1 MTLFLERLI
10 SGLTNGSIYAILA
23 LALVVVFRATGTINF
38 AQGELA
44 LFTTFVAWWL
54 TTMSWPIWAAIGAA
68 LALGFLLGALMER
81 LLIRPVQRRSDMA
94 VLIVALGLFTGLNS
108 LAGMLWGSE
117 TKIMPSPFPNG
128 PTDYISVGGARVYGD
143 ALGVL
148 VALVVLL
155 VLMSLLFRKTRVG
168 LHMRA
173 VADNA
178 ESATLAGVPTSRI
191 LAIGWGVA
199 AAIGALAGVLVTP
212 LSPQQLGLTTMFPIF
227 IAASAAALFG
237 GLDSLVGAV
246 VGWVD
251 DRCSGIDAQ
260 RLHFGHQRFAAA
272 DIRATDHR
280 GDPLRQTQWTV
291 RYQETGAGMTTLA
304 ERNEPAVA
312 EKAVRQPRVVVAGST
327 SYRILQLVLLVAAVC
342 ALLLVSQS
350 APFRVGQFTSV
361 FIIAI
366 AIAGLN
372 IVSGYTGLLS
382 IGHSAFF
389 GLGAYTT
396 GVLIVDRGYS
406 PLTTIPMA
414 VVLCFVLGLLV
425 GLPSL
430 RIKGLYLALVTLA
443 VAVAFPEVIRKTGDL
458 TGGAAGMVVR
468 ANLLVPPKWTGLT
481 RADTYLWIFWVS
493 VVTLAVV
500 MLLIRN
506 LVKSRFGL
514 AMVAVRDNEIAASA
528 NGINVARVKILA
540 FGLSGAITGLA
551 GSLFTMYIGA
561 LSPESFSLM
570 KSIEFITGL
579 VLGGIATQFGPI
591 VGATAVVFLPYYTGS
606 VTDGPVSGV
615 VFGAVLIAIVFLMP
629 DGIVGRINS
638 VLRRFVLVVPAD
650 HPKYR
655 EGEPRT

>member
-54 TTMSWPIWAAIGAA
+54 TTMSWPIWSAIGAA

-108 LAGMLWGSE
+108 LAGMLWGSD

-178 ESATLAGVPTSRI
+178 ESATLAGIPTSRI

-246 VGWVD
+246 VGGLTIGVLESML
-251 DRCSGIDAQ
+251 SGYISVIGGSLQ
-260 RLHFGHQRFAAA
+260 
-272 DIRATDHR
+272 
-280 GDPLRQTQWTV
+280 QT
-291 RYQETGAGMTTLA
+291 
-304 ERNEPAVA
+304 
-312 EKAVRQPRVVVAGST
+312 S
-327 SYRILQLVLLVAAVC
+327 
-342 ALLLVSQS
+342 ALLIIVVILFVR
-350 APFRVGQFTSV
+350 PNGLFGTKKLERV
-361 FIIAI
+361 
-366 AIAGLN
+366 
-372 IVSGYTGLLS
+372 
-382 IGHSAFF
+382 
-389 GLGAYTT
+389 
-396 GVLIVDRGYS
+396 
-406 PLTTIPMA
+406 
-414 VVLCFVLGLLV
+414 
-425 GLPSL
+425 
-430 RIKGLYLALVTLA
+430 
-443 VAVAFPEVIRKTGDL
+443 
-458 TGGAAGMVVR
+458 
-468 ANLLVPPKWTGLT
+468 
-481 RADTYLWIFWVS
+481 
-493 VVTLAVV
+493 
-500 MLLIRN
+500 
-506 LVKSRFGL
+506 
-514 AMVAVRDNEIAASA
+514 
-528 NGINVARVKILA
+528 
-540 FGLSGAITGLA
+540 
-551 GSLFTMYIGA
+551 
-561 LSPESFSLM
+561 
-570 KSIEFITGL
+570 
-579 VLGGIATQFGPI
+579 
-591 VGATAVVFLPYYTGS
+591 
-606 VTDGPVSGV
+606 
-615 VFGAVLIAIVFLMP
+615 
-629 DGIVGRINS
+629 
-638 VLRRFVLVVPAD
+638 
-650 HPKYR
+650 
-655 EGEPRT
+655 

>member
-1 MTLFLERLI
+1 MTVFLERLI

-246 VGWVD
+246 VG
-251 DRCSGIDAQ
+251 GLTI
-260 RLHFGHQRFAAA
+260 G
-272 DIRATDHR
+272 
-280 GDPLRQTQWTV
+280 
-291 RYQETGAGMTTLA
+291 
-304 ERNEPAVA
+304 
-312 EKAVRQPRVVVAGST
+312 
-327 SYRILQLVLLVAAVC
+327 VLESML
-342 ALLLVSQS
+342 
-350 APFRVGQFTSV
+350 
-361 FIIAI
+361 
-366 AIAGLN
+366 
-372 IVSGYTGLLS
+372 SGYIS
-382 IGHSAFF
+382 VIG
-389 GLGAYTT
+389 
-396 GVLIVDRGYS
+396 
-406 PLTTIPMA
+406 
-414 VVLCFVLGLLV
+414 
-425 GLPSL
+425 
-430 RIKGLYLALVTLA
+430 
-443 VAVAFPEVIRKTGDL
+443 
-458 TGGAAGMVVR
+458 
-468 ANLLVPPKWTGLT
+468 
-481 RADTYLWIFWVS
+481 
-493 VVTLAVV
+493 
-500 MLLIRN
+500 
-506 LVKSRFGL
+506 
-514 AMVAVRDNEIAASA
+514 
-528 NGINVARVKILA
+528 
-540 FGLSGAITGLA
+540 
-551 GSLFTMYIGA
+551 GSLQQTSARLIIVV
-561 LSPESFSLM
+561 SL
-570 KSIEFITGL
+570 FVRPNGL
-579 VLGGIATQFGPI
+579 FGTKKLER
-591 VGATAVVFLPYYTGS
+591 V
-606 VTDGPVSGV
+606 
-615 VFGAVLIAIVFLMP
+615 
-629 DGIVGRINS
+629 
-638 VLRRFVLVVPAD
+638 
-650 HPKYR
+650 
-655 EGEPRT
+655 

>member
-54 TTMSWPIWAAIGAA
+54 TTMSWPIWSAIGAA

-94 VLIVALGLFTGLNS
+94 MLIVALGLFTGLNS
-108 LAGMLWGSE
+108 LAGMLWGSD

-246 VGWVD
+246 VGGLTIGVLESML
-251 DRCSGIDAQ
+251 SGYISVIGGSLQ
-260 RLHFGHQRFAAA
+260 
-272 DIRATDHR
+272 
-280 GDPLRQTQWTV
+280 QT
-291 RYQETGAGMTTLA
+291 
-304 ERNEPAVA
+304 
-312 EKAVRQPRVVVAGST
+312 S
-327 SYRILQLVLLVAAVC
+327 
-342 ALLLVSQS
+342 ALLIIVVILFVR
-350 APFRVGQFTSV
+350 PNGLFGTKKLERV
-361 FIIAI
+361 
-366 AIAGLN
+366 
-372 IVSGYTGLLS
+372 
-382 IGHSAFF
+382 
-389 GLGAYTT
+389 
-396 GVLIVDRGYS
+396 
-406 PLTTIPMA
+406 
-414 VVLCFVLGLLV
+414 
-425 GLPSL
+425 
-430 RIKGLYLALVTLA
+430 
-443 VAVAFPEVIRKTGDL
+443 
-458 TGGAAGMVVR
+458 
-468 ANLLVPPKWTGLT
+468 
-481 RADTYLWIFWVS
+481 
-493 VVTLAVV
+493 
-500 MLLIRN
+500 
-506 LVKSRFGL
+506 
-514 AMVAVRDNEIAASA
+514 
-528 NGINVARVKILA
+528 
-540 FGLSGAITGLA
+540 
-551 GSLFTMYIGA
+551 
-561 LSPESFSLM
+561 
-570 KSIEFITGL
+570 
-579 VLGGIATQFGPI
+579 
-591 VGATAVVFLPYYTGS
+591 
-606 VTDGPVSGV
+606 
-615 VFGAVLIAIVFLMP
+615 
-629 DGIVGRINS
+629 
-638 VLRRFVLVVPAD
+638 
-650 HPKYR
+650 
-655 EGEPRT
+655 

>member
-1 MTLFLERLI
+1 VTLFLERLI

-227 IAASAAALFG
+227 IAASAAALFR

-246 VGWVD
+246 VGGLTIGVLESML
-251 DRCSGIDAQ
+251 SGYISVIGGSLQ
-260 RLHFGHQRFAAA
+260 
-272 DIRATDHR
+272 
-280 GDPLRQTQWTV
+280 QT
-291 RYQETGAGMTTLA
+291 
-304 ERNEPAVA
+304 
-312 EKAVRQPRVVVAGST
+312 S
-327 SYRILQLVLLVAAVC
+327 
-342 ALLLVSQS
+342 ALLIIVVILFVR
-350 APFRVGQFTSV
+350 PNGLFGTKKLERV
-361 FIIAI
+361 
-366 AIAGLN
+366 
-372 IVSGYTGLLS
+372 
-382 IGHSAFF
+382 
-389 GLGAYTT
+389 
-396 GVLIVDRGYS
+396 
-406 PLTTIPMA
+406 
-414 VVLCFVLGLLV
+414 
-425 GLPSL
+425 
-430 RIKGLYLALVTLA
+430 
-443 VAVAFPEVIRKTGDL
+443 
-458 TGGAAGMVVR
+458 
-468 ANLLVPPKWTGLT
+468 
-481 RADTYLWIFWVS
+481 
-493 VVTLAVV
+493 
-500 MLLIRN
+500 
-506 LVKSRFGL
+506 
-514 AMVAVRDNEIAASA
+514 
-528 NGINVARVKILA
+528 
-540 FGLSGAITGLA
+540 
-551 GSLFTMYIGA
+551 
-561 LSPESFSLM
+561 
-570 KSIEFITGL
+570 
-579 VLGGIATQFGPI
+579 
-591 VGATAVVFLPYYTGS
+591 
-606 VTDGPVSGV
+606 
-615 VFGAVLIAIVFLMP
+615 
-629 DGIVGRINS
+629 
-638 VLRRFVLVVPAD
+638 
-650 HPKYR
+650 
-655 EGEPRT
+655 

>member
-155 VLMSLLFRKTRVG
+155 VLMSLLFRKTTVG

-246 VGWVD
+246 VGGLTIGVLESML
-251 DRCSGIDAQ
+251 SGYISVIGGSLQ
-260 RLHFGHQRFAAA
+260 
-272 DIRATDHR
+272 
-280 GDPLRQTQWTV
+280 QT
-291 RYQETGAGMTTLA
+291 
-304 ERNEPAVA
+304 
-312 EKAVRQPRVVVAGST
+312 S
-327 SYRILQLVLLVAAVC
+327 
-342 ALLLVSQS
+342 ALLIIVVILFVR
-350 APFRVGQFTSV
+350 PNGLFGTKKLERV
-361 FIIAI
+361 
-366 AIAGLN
+366 
-372 IVSGYTGLLS
+372 
-382 IGHSAFF
+382 
-389 GLGAYTT
+389 
-396 GVLIVDRGYS
+396 
-406 PLTTIPMA
+406 
-414 VVLCFVLGLLV
+414 
-425 GLPSL
+425 
-430 RIKGLYLALVTLA
+430 
-443 VAVAFPEVIRKTGDL
+443 
-458 TGGAAGMVVR
+458 
-468 ANLLVPPKWTGLT
+468 
-481 RADTYLWIFWVS
+481 
-493 VVTLAVV
+493 
-500 MLLIRN
+500 
-506 LVKSRFGL
+506 
-514 AMVAVRDNEIAASA
+514 
-528 NGINVARVKILA
+528 
-540 FGLSGAITGLA
+540 
-551 GSLFTMYIGA
+551 
-561 LSPESFSLM
+561 
-570 KSIEFITGL
+570 
-579 VLGGIATQFGPI
+579 
-591 VGATAVVFLPYYTGS
+591 
-606 VTDGPVSGV
+606 
-615 VFGAVLIAIVFLMP
+615 
-629 DGIVGRINS
+629 
-638 VLRRFVLVVPAD
+638 
-650 HPKYR
+650 
-655 EGEPRT
+655 

>member
-246 VGWVD
+246 VGGLTIGVLESML
-251 DRCSGIDAQ
+251 SGYISFIGGSLQ
-260 RLHFGHQRFAAA
+260 
-272 DIRATDHR
+272 
-280 GDPLRQTQWTV
+280 QT
-291 RYQETGAGMTTLA
+291 
-304 ERNEPAVA
+304 
-312 EKAVRQPRVVVAGST
+312 S
-327 SYRILQLVLLVAAVC
+327 
-342 ALLLVSQS
+342 ALLIIVVILFVR
-350 APFRVGQFTSV
+350 PNGLFGTKKLERV
-361 FIIAI
+361 
-366 AIAGLN
+366 
-372 IVSGYTGLLS
+372 
-382 IGHSAFF
+382 
-389 GLGAYTT
+389 
-396 GVLIVDRGYS
+396 
-406 PLTTIPMA
+406 
-414 VVLCFVLGLLV
+414 
-425 GLPSL
+425 
-430 RIKGLYLALVTLA
+430 
-443 VAVAFPEVIRKTGDL
+443 
-458 TGGAAGMVVR
+458 
-468 ANLLVPPKWTGLT
+468 
-481 RADTYLWIFWVS
+481 
-493 VVTLAVV
+493 
-500 MLLIRN
+500 
-506 LVKSRFGL
+506 
-514 AMVAVRDNEIAASA
+514 
-528 NGINVARVKILA
+528 
-540 FGLSGAITGLA
+540 
-551 GSLFTMYIGA
+551 
-561 LSPESFSLM
+561 
-570 KSIEFITGL
+570 
-579 VLGGIATQFGPI
+579 
-591 VGATAVVFLPYYTGS
+591 
-606 VTDGPVSGV
+606 
-615 VFGAVLIAIVFLMP
+615 
-629 DGIVGRINS
+629 
-638 VLRRFVLVVPAD
+638 
-650 HPKYR
+650 
-655 EGEPRT
+655 

>member
-108 LAGMLWGSE
+108 LAGMLWGSD

-246 VGWVD
+246 VGGLTIGVLESML
-251 DRCSGIDAQ
+251 SGYISVIGGSLQ
-260 RLHFGHQRFAAA
+260 
-272 DIRATDHR
+272 
-280 GDPLRQTQWTV
+280 QT
-291 RYQETGAGMTTLA
+291 
-304 ERNEPAVA
+304 
-312 EKAVRQPRVVVAGST
+312 S
-327 SYRILQLVLLVAAVC
+327 
-342 ALLLVSQS
+342 ALLIIVVILFVR
-350 APFRVGQFTSV
+350 PNGLFGTKKLERV
-361 FIIAI
+361 
-366 AIAGLN
+366 
-372 IVSGYTGLLS
+372 
-382 IGHSAFF
+382 
-389 GLGAYTT
+389 
-396 GVLIVDRGYS
+396 
-406 PLTTIPMA
+406 
-414 VVLCFVLGLLV
+414 
-425 GLPSL
+425 
-430 RIKGLYLALVTLA
+430 
-443 VAVAFPEVIRKTGDL
+443 
-458 TGGAAGMVVR
+458 
-468 ANLLVPPKWTGLT
+468 
-481 RADTYLWIFWVS
+481 
-493 VVTLAVV
+493 
-500 MLLIRN
+500 
-506 LVKSRFGL
+506 
-514 AMVAVRDNEIAASA
+514 
-528 NGINVARVKILA
+528 
-540 FGLSGAITGLA
+540 
-551 GSLFTMYIGA
+551 
-561 LSPESFSLM
+561 
-570 KSIEFITGL
+570 
-579 VLGGIATQFGPI
+579 
-591 VGATAVVFLPYYTGS
+591 
-606 VTDGPVSGV
+606 
-615 VFGAVLIAIVFLMP
+615 
-629 DGIVGRINS
+629 
-638 VLRRFVLVVPAD
+638 
-650 HPKYR
+650 
-655 EGEPRT
+655 

>member
-54 TTMSWPIWAAIGAA
+54 TTMSWPIWSAIGAA

-94 VLIVALGLFTGLNS
+94 VLIVALRLFTGLNS
-108 LAGMLWGSE
+108 LAGMLWGSD

-246 VGWVD
+246 VGGLTIGVLESML
-251 DRCSGIDAQ
+251 SGYISVIGGSLQ
-260 RLHFGHQRFAAA
+260 
-272 DIRATDHR
+272 
-280 GDPLRQTQWTV
+280 QT
-291 RYQETGAGMTTLA
+291 
-304 ERNEPAVA
+304 
-312 EKAVRQPRVVVAGST
+312 S
-327 SYRILQLVLLVAAVC
+327 
-342 ALLLVSQS
+342 ALLIIVVILFVR
-350 APFRVGQFTSV
+350 PNGLFGTKKLERV
-361 FIIAI
+361 
-366 AIAGLN
+366 
-372 IVSGYTGLLS
+372 
-382 IGHSAFF
+382 
-389 GLGAYTT
+389 
-396 GVLIVDRGYS
+396 
-406 PLTTIPMA
+406 
-414 VVLCFVLGLLV
+414 
-425 GLPSL
+425 
-430 RIKGLYLALVTLA
+430 
-443 VAVAFPEVIRKTGDL
+443 
-458 TGGAAGMVVR
+458 
-468 ANLLVPPKWTGLT
+468 
-481 RADTYLWIFWVS
+481 
-493 VVTLAVV
+493 
-500 MLLIRN
+500 
-506 LVKSRFGL
+506 
-514 AMVAVRDNEIAASA
+514 
-528 NGINVARVKILA
+528 
-540 FGLSGAITGLA
+540 
-551 GSLFTMYIGA
+551 
-561 LSPESFSLM
+561 
-570 KSIEFITGL
+570 
-579 VLGGIATQFGPI
+579 
-591 VGATAVVFLPYYTGS
+591 
-606 VTDGPVSGV
+606 
-615 VFGAVLIAIVFLMP
+615 
-629 DGIVGRINS
+629 
-638 VLRRFVLVVPAD
+638 
-650 HPKYR
+650 
-655 EGEPRT
+655 

>member
-246 VGWVD
+246 VGGLTIGVLESML
-251 DRCSGIDAQ
+251 SGYISVIGGSLQ
-260 RLHFGHQRFAAA
+260 
-272 DIRATDHR
+272 
-280 GDPLRQTQWTV
+280 QT
-291 RYQETGAGMTTLA
+291 
-304 ERNEPAVA
+304 
-312 EKAVRQPRVVVAGST
+312 S
-327 SYRILQLVLLVAAVC
+327 
-342 ALLLVSQS
+342 ALL
-350 APFRVGQFTSV
+350 
-361 FIIAI
+361 IIVVI
-366 AIAGLN
+366 LFVRPNGL
-372 IVSGYTGLLS
+372 
-382 IGHSAFF
+382 F
-389 GLGAYTT
+389 GTKKLE
-396 GVLIVDRGYS
+396 
-406 PLTTIPMA
+406 
-414 VVLCFVLGLLV
+414 
-425 GLPSL
+425 
-430 RIKGLYLALVTLA
+430 RI
-443 VAVAFPEVIRKTGDL
+443 
-458 TGGAAGMVVR
+458 
-468 ANLLVPPKWTGLT
+468 
-481 RADTYLWIFWVS
+481 
-493 VVTLAVV
+493 
-500 MLLIRN
+500 
-506 LVKSRFGL
+506 
-514 AMVAVRDNEIAASA
+514 
-528 NGINVARVKILA
+528 
-540 FGLSGAITGLA
+540 
-551 GSLFTMYIGA
+551 
-561 LSPESFSLM
+561 
-570 KSIEFITGL
+570 
-579 VLGGIATQFGPI
+579 
-591 VGATAVVFLPYYTGS
+591 
-606 VTDGPVSGV
+606 
-615 VFGAVLIAIVFLMP
+615 
-629 DGIVGRINS
+629 
-638 VLRRFVLVVPAD
+638 
-650 HPKYR
+650 
-655 EGEPRT
+655 

>member
-246 VGWVD
+246 VGGLTIGVLESML
-251 DRCSGIDAQ
+251 SGYISVIGGSLQ
-260 RLHFGHQRFAAA
+260 
-272 DIRATDHR
+272 
-280 GDPLRQTQWTV
+280 QT
-291 RYQETGAGMTTLA
+291 
-304 ERNEPAVA
+304 
-312 EKAVRQPRVVVAGST
+312 S
-327 SYRILQLVLLVAAVC
+327 
-342 ALLLVSQS
+342 ALLIILVILFVR
-350 APFRVGQFTSV
+350 PNGLFGTKKLERV
-361 FIIAI
+361 
-366 AIAGLN
+366 
-372 IVSGYTGLLS
+372 
-382 IGHSAFF
+382 
-389 GLGAYTT
+389 
-396 GVLIVDRGYS
+396 
-406 PLTTIPMA
+406 
-414 VVLCFVLGLLV
+414 
-425 GLPSL
+425 
-430 RIKGLYLALVTLA
+430 
-443 VAVAFPEVIRKTGDL
+443 
-458 TGGAAGMVVR
+458 
-468 ANLLVPPKWTGLT
+468 
-481 RADTYLWIFWVS
+481 
-493 VVTLAVV
+493 
-500 MLLIRN
+500 
-506 LVKSRFGL
+506 
-514 AMVAVRDNEIAASA
+514 
-528 NGINVARVKILA
+528 
-540 FGLSGAITGLA
+540 
-551 GSLFTMYIGA
+551 
-561 LSPESFSLM
+561 
-570 KSIEFITGL
+570 
-579 VLGGIATQFGPI
+579 
-591 VGATAVVFLPYYTGS
+591 
-606 VTDGPVSGV
+606 
-615 VFGAVLIAIVFLMP
+615 
-629 DGIVGRINS
+629 
-638 VLRRFVLVVPAD
+638 
-650 HPKYR
+650 
-655 EGEPRT
+655 

>member
-54 TTMSWPIWAAIGAA
+54 TTMSWPIWSAIGAA

-108 LAGMLWGSE
+108 LAGMLWGSD

-246 VGWVD
+246 VGGLTIGVLESML
-251 DRCSGIDAQ
+251 SGYISVI
-260 RLHFGHQRFAAA
+260 G
-272 DIRATDHR
+272 
-280 GDPLRQTQWTV
+280 
-291 RYQETGAGMTTLA
+291 
-304 ERNEPAVA
+304 
-312 EKAVRQPRVVVAGST
+312 GS
-327 SYRILQLVLLVAAVC
+327 LQQMS
-342 ALLLVSQS
+342 ALLIIVVILFVR
-350 APFRVGQFTSV
+350 PNGLFGTKKLERV
-361 FIIAI
+361 
-366 AIAGLN
+366 
-372 IVSGYTGLLS
+372 
-382 IGHSAFF
+382 
-389 GLGAYTT
+389 
-396 GVLIVDRGYS
+396 
-406 PLTTIPMA
+406 
-414 VVLCFVLGLLV
+414 
-425 GLPSL
+425 
-430 RIKGLYLALVTLA
+430 
-443 VAVAFPEVIRKTGDL
+443 
-458 TGGAAGMVVR
+458 
-468 ANLLVPPKWTGLT
+468 
-481 RADTYLWIFWVS
+481 
-493 VVTLAVV
+493 
-500 MLLIRN
+500 
-506 LVKSRFGL
+506 
-514 AMVAVRDNEIAASA
+514 
-528 NGINVARVKILA
+528 
-540 FGLSGAITGLA
+540 
-551 GSLFTMYIGA
+551 
-561 LSPESFSLM
+561 
-570 KSIEFITGL
+570 
-579 VLGGIATQFGPI
+579 
-591 VGATAVVFLPYYTGS
+591 
-606 VTDGPVSGV
+606 
-615 VFGAVLIAIVFLMP
+615 
-629 DGIVGRINS
+629 
-638 VLRRFVLVVPAD
+638 
-650 HPKYR
+650 
-655 EGEPRT
+655 

>member
-54 TTMSWPIWAAIGAA
+54 TTMSWPIWSAIGAA

-108 LAGMLWGSE
+108 LAGMLWGSD

-178 ESATLAGVPTSRI
+178 ESATLAGVSTSRI

-246 VGWVD
+246 VGGLTIGVLESML
-251 DRCSGIDAQ
+251 SGYISVIGGSLQ
-260 RLHFGHQRFAAA
+260 
-272 DIRATDHR
+272 
-280 GDPLRQTQWTV
+280 QT
-291 RYQETGAGMTTLA
+291 
-304 ERNEPAVA
+304 
-312 EKAVRQPRVVVAGST
+312 S
-327 SYRILQLVLLVAAVC
+327 
-342 ALLLVSQS
+342 ALL
-350 APFRVGQFTSV
+350 
-361 FIIAI
+361 II
-366 AIAGLN
+366 
-372 IVSGYTGLLS
+372 
-382 IGHSAFF
+382 
-389 GLGAYTT
+389 
-396 GVLIVDRGYS
+396 
-406 PLTTIPMA
+406 
-414 VVLCFVLGLLV
+414 VVILFVR
-425 GLPSL
+425 P
-430 RIKGLYLALVTLA
+430 
-443 VAVAFPEVIRKTGDL
+443 
-458 TGGAAGMVVR
+458 
-468 ANLLVPPKWTGLT
+468 
-481 RADTYLWIFWVS
+481 
-493 VVTLAVV
+493 
-500 MLLIRN
+500 
-506 LVKSRFGL
+506 
-514 AMVAVRDNEIAASA
+514 
-528 NGINVARVKILA
+528 
-540 FGLSGAITGLA
+540 
-551 GSLFTMYIGA
+551 
-561 LSPESFSLM
+561 
-570 KSIEFITGL
+570 
-579 VLGGIATQFGPI
+579 
-591 VGATAVVFLPYYTGS
+591 
-606 VTDGPVSGV
+606 
-615 VFGAVLIAIVFLMP
+615 
-629 DGIVGRINS
+629 
-638 VLRRFVLVVPAD
+638 
-650 HPKYR
+650 
-655 EGEPRT
+655 

>member
-1 MTLFLERLI
+1 VTLFLERLI

-108 LAGMLWGSE
+108 LAGMLWGSD

-246 VGWVD
+246 VGGLTIGVLESML
-251 DRCSGIDAQ
+251 SGYISAIGGSLQ
-260 RLHFGHQRFAAA
+260 
-272 DIRATDHR
+272 
-280 GDPLRQTQWTV
+280 QT
-291 RYQETGAGMTTLA
+291 
-304 ERNEPAVA
+304 
-312 EKAVRQPRVVVAGST
+312 S
-327 SYRILQLVLLVAAVC
+327 
-342 ALLLVSQS
+342 ALLIIVVILFVR
-350 APFRVGQFTSV
+350 PNGLFGTKKLERV
-361 FIIAI
+361 
-366 AIAGLN
+366 
-372 IVSGYTGLLS
+372 
-382 IGHSAFF
+382 
-389 GLGAYTT
+389 
-396 GVLIVDRGYS
+396 
-406 PLTTIPMA
+406 
-414 VVLCFVLGLLV
+414 
-425 GLPSL
+425 
-430 RIKGLYLALVTLA
+430 
-443 VAVAFPEVIRKTGDL
+443 
-458 TGGAAGMVVR
+458 
-468 ANLLVPPKWTGLT
+468 
-481 RADTYLWIFWVS
+481 
-493 VVTLAVV
+493 
-500 MLLIRN
+500 
-506 LVKSRFGL
+506 
-514 AMVAVRDNEIAASA
+514 
-528 NGINVARVKILA
+528 
-540 FGLSGAITGLA
+540 
-551 GSLFTMYIGA
+551 
-561 LSPESFSLM
+561 
-570 KSIEFITGL
+570 
-579 VLGGIATQFGPI
+579 
-591 VGATAVVFLPYYTGS
+591 
-606 VTDGPVSGV
+606 
-615 VFGAVLIAIVFLMP
+615 
-629 DGIVGRINS
+629 
-638 VLRRFVLVVPAD
+638 
-650 HPKYR
+650 
-655 EGEPRT
+655 

>member
-246 VGWVD
+246 VGGLTIGVLESML
-251 DRCSGIDAQ
+251 SGYISVIGGSLQ
-260 RLHFGHQRFAAA
+260 
-272 DIRATDHR
+272 
-280 GDPLRQTQWTV
+280 QT
-291 RYQETGAGMTTLA
+291 
-304 ERNEPAVA
+304 
-312 EKAVRQPRVVVAGST
+312 S
-327 SYRILQLVLLVAAVC
+327 
-342 ALLLVSQS
+342 ALLIIVVILFVR
-350 APFRVGQFTSV
+350 PNGLFGTKKLERV
-361 FIIAI
+361 
-366 AIAGLN
+366 
-372 IVSGYTGLLS
+372 
-382 IGHSAFF
+382 
-389 GLGAYTT
+389 
-396 GVLIVDRGYS
+396 
-406 PLTTIPMA
+406 
-414 VVLCFVLGLLV
+414 
-425 GLPSL
+425 
-430 RIKGLYLALVTLA
+430 
-443 VAVAFPEVIRKTGDL
+443 
-458 TGGAAGMVVR
+458 
-468 ANLLVPPKWTGLT
+468 
-481 RADTYLWIFWVS
+481 
-493 VVTLAVV
+493 
-500 MLLIRN
+500 
-506 LVKSRFGL
+506 
-514 AMVAVRDNEIAASA
+514 
-528 NGINVARVKILA
+528 
-540 FGLSGAITGLA
+540 
-551 GSLFTMYIGA
+551 
-561 LSPESFSLM
+561 
-570 KSIEFITGL
+570 
-579 VLGGIATQFGPI
+579 
-591 VGATAVVFLPYYTGS
+591 
-606 VTDGPVSGV
+606 
-615 VFGAVLIAIVFLMP
+615 
-629 DGIVGRINS
+629 
-638 VLRRFVLVVPAD
+638 
-650 HPKYR
+650 
-655 EGEPRT
+655 

>member
-108 LAGMLWGSE
+108 LAGMLWGSD

-246 VGWVD
+246 VGGLTIGVLESML
-251 DRCSGIDAQ
+251 SGYISAIGGSLQ
-260 RLHFGHQRFAAA
+260 
-272 DIRATDHR
+272 
-280 GDPLRQTQWTV
+280 QT
-291 RYQETGAGMTTLA
+291 
-304 ERNEPAVA
+304 
-312 EKAVRQPRVVVAGST
+312 S
-327 SYRILQLVLLVAAVC
+327 
-342 ALLLVSQS
+342 ALLIIVVILFVR
-350 APFRVGQFTSV
+350 PNGLFGTKKLERV
-361 FIIAI
+361 
-366 AIAGLN
+366 
-372 IVSGYTGLLS
+372 
-382 IGHSAFF
+382 
-389 GLGAYTT
+389 
-396 GVLIVDRGYS
+396 
-406 PLTTIPMA
+406 
-414 VVLCFVLGLLV
+414 
-425 GLPSL
+425 
-430 RIKGLYLALVTLA
+430 
-443 VAVAFPEVIRKTGDL
+443 
-458 TGGAAGMVVR
+458 
-468 ANLLVPPKWTGLT
+468 
-481 RADTYLWIFWVS
+481 
-493 VVTLAVV
+493 
-500 MLLIRN
+500 
-506 LVKSRFGL
+506 
-514 AMVAVRDNEIAASA
+514 
-528 NGINVARVKILA
+528 
-540 FGLSGAITGLA
+540 
-551 GSLFTMYIGA
+551 
-561 LSPESFSLM
+561 
-570 KSIEFITGL
+570 
-579 VLGGIATQFGPI
+579 
-591 VGATAVVFLPYYTGS
+591 
-606 VTDGPVSGV
+606 
-615 VFGAVLIAIVFLMP
+615 
-629 DGIVGRINS
+629 
-638 VLRRFVLVVPAD
+638 
-650 HPKYR
+650 
-655 EGEPRT
+655 

>member
-54 TTMSWPIWAAIGAA
+54 TTMSWPIWSAIGAA

-108 LAGMLWGSE
+108 LAGMLWGSD

-178 ESATLAGVPTSRI
+178 ESANLAGVSTSRI

-246 VGWVD
+246 VGGLTIGVLESML
-251 DRCSGIDAQ
+251 SGYISVIGGSLQ
-260 RLHFGHQRFAAA
+260 
-272 DIRATDHR
+272 
-280 GDPLRQTQWTV
+280 QT
-291 RYQETGAGMTTLA
+291 
-304 ERNEPAVA
+304 
-312 EKAVRQPRVVVAGST
+312 S
-327 SYRILQLVLLVAAVC
+327 
-342 ALLLVSQS
+342 ALLIIVVILFVR
-350 APFRVGQFTSV
+350 PNGLFGTKKLERV
-361 FIIAI
+361 
-366 AIAGLN
+366 
-372 IVSGYTGLLS
+372 
-382 IGHSAFF
+382 
-389 GLGAYTT
+389 
-396 GVLIVDRGYS
+396 
-406 PLTTIPMA
+406 
-414 VVLCFVLGLLV
+414 
-425 GLPSL
+425 
-430 RIKGLYLALVTLA
+430 
-443 VAVAFPEVIRKTGDL
+443 
-458 TGGAAGMVVR
+458 
-468 ANLLVPPKWTGLT
+468 
-481 RADTYLWIFWVS
+481 
-493 VVTLAVV
+493 
-500 MLLIRN
+500 
-506 LVKSRFGL
+506 
-514 AMVAVRDNEIAASA
+514 
-528 NGINVARVKILA
+528 
-540 FGLSGAITGLA
+540 
-551 GSLFTMYIGA
+551 
-561 LSPESFSLM
+561 
-570 KSIEFITGL
+570 
-579 VLGGIATQFGPI
+579 
-591 VGATAVVFLPYYTGS
+591 
-606 VTDGPVSGV
+606 
-615 VFGAVLIAIVFLMP
+615 
-629 DGIVGRINS
+629 
-638 VLRRFVLVVPAD
+638 
-650 HPKYR
+650 
-655 EGEPRT
+655 

>member
-191 LAIGWGVA
+191 LAIGWGVC
-199 AAIGALAGVLVTP
+199 GSDRRTGRCPGHSALAA
-212 LSPQQLGLTTMFPIF
+212 TTRPHDHVPDLHRSICG
-227 IAASAAALFG
+227 SAVRRSG
-237 GLDSLVGAV
+237 QSCRRSC
-246 VGWVD
+246 GWVD

-260 RLHFGHQRFAAA
+260 RLHFGHRRFAAA

-312 EKAVRQPRVVVAGST
+312 EKAVRRPRVVVAGST

>member
-38 AQGELA
+38 AHGELA

-246 VGWVD
+246 VGGLTIGVLESML
-251 DRCSGIDAQ
+251 SGYISVIGGSLQ
-260 RLHFGHQRFAAA
+260 
-272 DIRATDHR
+272 
-280 GDPLRQTQWTV
+280 QT
-291 RYQETGAGMTTLA
+291 
-304 ERNEPAVA
+304 
-312 EKAVRQPRVVVAGST
+312 S
-327 SYRILQLVLLVAAVC
+327 
-342 ALLLVSQS
+342 ALLIIVVILFVR
-350 APFRVGQFTSV
+350 PNGLFGTKKLERV
-361 FIIAI
+361 
-366 AIAGLN
+366 
-372 IVSGYTGLLS
+372 
-382 IGHSAFF
+382 
-389 GLGAYTT
+389 
-396 GVLIVDRGYS
+396 
-406 PLTTIPMA
+406 
-414 VVLCFVLGLLV
+414 
-425 GLPSL
+425 
-430 RIKGLYLALVTLA
+430 
-443 VAVAFPEVIRKTGDL
+443 
-458 TGGAAGMVVR
+458 
-468 ANLLVPPKWTGLT
+468 
-481 RADTYLWIFWVS
+481 
-493 VVTLAVV
+493 
-500 MLLIRN
+500 
-506 LVKSRFGL
+506 
-514 AMVAVRDNEIAASA
+514 
-528 NGINVARVKILA
+528 
-540 FGLSGAITGLA
+540 
-551 GSLFTMYIGA
+551 
-561 LSPESFSLM
+561 
-570 KSIEFITGL
+570 
-579 VLGGIATQFGPI
+579 
-591 VGATAVVFLPYYTGS
+591 
-606 VTDGPVSGV
+606 
-615 VFGAVLIAIVFLMP
+615 
-629 DGIVGRINS
+629 
-638 VLRRFVLVVPAD
+638 
-650 HPKYR
+650 
-655 EGEPRT
+655 

>member
-1 MTLFLERLI
+1 VTLFLERLI

-246 VGWVD
+246 VGGLTIGVLESML
-251 DRCSGIDAQ
+251 SGYISVIGGSLQ
-260 RLHFGHQRFAAA
+260 
-272 DIRATDHR
+272 
-280 GDPLRQTQWTV
+280 QT
-291 RYQETGAGMTTLA
+291 
-304 ERNEPAVA
+304 
-312 EKAVRQPRVVVAGST
+312 S
-327 SYRILQLVLLVAAVC
+327 
-342 ALLLVSQS
+342 ALL
-350 APFRVGQFTSV
+350 
-361 FIIAI
+361 IIVVI
-366 AIAGLN
+366 LF
-372 IVSGYTGLLS
+372 VRPTGL
-382 IGHSAFF
+382 F
-389 GLGAYTT
+389 GTKKL
-396 GVLIVDRGYS
+396 
-406 PLTTIPMA
+406 
-414 VVLCFVLGLLV
+414 
-425 GLPSL
+425 
-430 RIKGLYLALVTLA
+430 
-443 VAVAFPEVIRKTGDL
+443 E
-458 TGGAAGMVVR
+458 
-468 ANLLVPPKWTGLT
+468 
-481 RADTYLWIFWVS
+481 
-493 VVTLAVV
+493 
-500 MLLIRN
+500 
-506 LVKSRFGL
+506 
-514 AMVAVRDNEIAASA
+514 
-528 NGINVARVKILA
+528 RV
-540 FGLSGAITGLA
+540 
-551 GSLFTMYIGA
+551 
-561 LSPESFSLM
+561 
-570 KSIEFITGL
+570 
-579 VLGGIATQFGPI
+579 
-591 VGATAVVFLPYYTGS
+591 
-606 VTDGPVSGV
+606 
-615 VFGAVLIAIVFLMP
+615 
-629 DGIVGRINS
+629 
-638 VLRRFVLVVPAD
+638 
-650 HPKYR
+650 
-655 EGEPRT
+655 

>member
-54 TTMSWPIWAAIGAA
+54 TTMSWPIWSAIGAA

-108 LAGMLWGSE
+108 LAGMLWGSD

-246 VGWVD
+246 VGGLTIGVLESML
-251 DRCSGIDAQ
+251 SGYISVIGGSLQ
-260 RLHFGHQRFAAA
+260 
-272 DIRATDHR
+272 
-280 GDPLRQTQWTV
+280 QT
-291 RYQETGAGMTTLA
+291 
-304 ERNEPAVA
+304 
-312 EKAVRQPRVVVAGST
+312 S
-327 SYRILQLVLLVAAVC
+327 
-342 ALLLVSQS
+342 ALLIIVVILFVR
-350 APFRVGQFTSV
+350 PNGLFGTKKLERV
-361 FIIAI
+361 
-366 AIAGLN
+366 
-372 IVSGYTGLLS
+372 
-382 IGHSAFF
+382 
-389 GLGAYTT
+389 
-396 GVLIVDRGYS
+396 
-406 PLTTIPMA
+406 
-414 VVLCFVLGLLV
+414 
-425 GLPSL
+425 
-430 RIKGLYLALVTLA
+430 
-443 VAVAFPEVIRKTGDL
+443 
-458 TGGAAGMVVR
+458 
-468 ANLLVPPKWTGLT
+468 
-481 RADTYLWIFWVS
+481 
-493 VVTLAVV
+493 
-500 MLLIRN
+500 
-506 LVKSRFGL
+506 
-514 AMVAVRDNEIAASA
+514 
-528 NGINVARVKILA
+528 
-540 FGLSGAITGLA
+540 
-551 GSLFTMYIGA
+551 
-561 LSPESFSLM
+561 
-570 KSIEFITGL
+570 
-579 VLGGIATQFGPI
+579 
-591 VGATAVVFLPYYTGS
+591 
-606 VTDGPVSGV
+606 
-615 VFGAVLIAIVFLMP
+615 
-629 DGIVGRINS
+629 
-638 VLRRFVLVVPAD
+638 
-650 HPKYR
+650 
-655 EGEPRT
+655 

>member
-44 LFTTFVAWWL
+44 LFTTFAAWWL

-246 VGWVD
+246 VGGLTIGVLESML
-251 DRCSGIDAQ
+251 SGYISVIGGSLQ
-260 RLHFGHQRFAAA
+260 
-272 DIRATDHR
+272 
-280 GDPLRQTQWTV
+280 QT
-291 RYQETGAGMTTLA
+291 
-304 ERNEPAVA
+304 
-312 EKAVRQPRVVVAGST
+312 S
-327 SYRILQLVLLVAAVC
+327 
-342 ALLLVSQS
+342 ALLIIVVILFVR
-350 APFRVGQFTSV
+350 PNGLFGTKKLERV
-361 FIIAI
+361 
-366 AIAGLN
+366 
-372 IVSGYTGLLS
+372 
-382 IGHSAFF
+382 
-389 GLGAYTT
+389 
-396 GVLIVDRGYS
+396 
-406 PLTTIPMA
+406 
-414 VVLCFVLGLLV
+414 
-425 GLPSL
+425 
-430 RIKGLYLALVTLA
+430 
-443 VAVAFPEVIRKTGDL
+443 
-458 TGGAAGMVVR
+458 
-468 ANLLVPPKWTGLT
+468 
-481 RADTYLWIFWVS
+481 
-493 VVTLAVV
+493 
-500 MLLIRN
+500 
-506 LVKSRFGL
+506 
-514 AMVAVRDNEIAASA
+514 
-528 NGINVARVKILA
+528 
-540 FGLSGAITGLA
+540 
-551 GSLFTMYIGA
+551 
-561 LSPESFSLM
+561 
-570 KSIEFITGL
+570 
-579 VLGGIATQFGPI
+579 
-591 VGATAVVFLPYYTGS
+591 
-606 VTDGPVSGV
+606 
-615 VFGAVLIAIVFLMP
+615 
-629 DGIVGRINS
+629 
-638 VLRRFVLVVPAD
+638 
-650 HPKYR
+650 
-655 EGEPRT
+655 

>member
-178 ESATLAGVPTSRI
+178 ESATLAGFRPAGYSQS
-191 LAIGWGVA
+191 
-199 AAIGALAGVLVTP
+199 AGVLRQRSAHWPVSW
-212 LSPQQLGLTTMFPIF
+212 SPALAATTRPHDHVPDLHRSICG
-227 IAASAAALFG
+227 SAVRRSG
-237 GLDSLVGAV
+237 QSCRRSC
-246 VGWVD
+246 GWVD

-260 RLHFGHQRFAAA
+260 RLHFGHRRFAAA

-312 EKAVRQPRVVVAGST
+312 EKAVRRPRVVVAGST

-406 PLTTIPMA
+406 PLTTIRWQSY
-414 VVLCFVLGLLV
+414 C
-425 GLPSL
+425 
-430 RIKGLYLALVTLA
+430 
-443 VAVAFPEVIRKTGDL
+443 
-458 TGGAAGMVVR
+458 
-468 ANLLVPPKWTGLT
+468 
-481 RADTYLWIFWVS
+481 VS
-493 VVTLAVV
+493 
-500 MLLIRN
+500 
-506 LVKSRFGL
+506 
-514 AMVAVRDNEIAASA
+514 
-528 NGINVARVKILA
+528 
-540 FGLSGAITGLA
+540 
-551 GSLFTMYIGA
+551 Y
-561 LSPESFSLM
+561 
-570 KSIEFITGL
+570 
-579 VLGGIATQFGPI
+579 
-591 VGATAVVFLPYYTGS
+591 
-606 VTDGPVSGV
+606 
-615 VFGAVLIAIVFLMP
+615 
-629 DGIVGRINS
+629 
-638 VLRRFVLVVPAD
+638 
-650 HPKYR
+650 
-655 EGEPRT
+655 